1 MAVSFMLALVSAP
14 GLAPATLAESQPGS
28 AAVTAAAATTGY
40 DISWPQCGRPYPT
53 NAAFGIVGVNNGIVY
68 SANPCLADE
77 VAWAGGAAAE
87 LYANTANPGPA
98 LSTHW
103 PTGQTTPQYCDPS
116 NLDSAACAYDYGYN
130 AAADSFSD
138 AVAAYTSLGLVGSAA
153 GTRWWLD
160 VETSNSWRSDV
171 SLNVAALRGAV
182 GYLSGAGVTTIG
194 FYSTQQQWNTIAG
207 GTVAFA
213 AYPSWLAGASDA
225 QAAISMCAGSGFTTG
240 GVALVQYVTGGFDAD
255 VRCAGPSQVLTSIA
269 VSPASTS
276 VVVGKT
282 QQFAATALDQS
293 GDPMN
298 PQPTVSW
305 SASGGGQVSGSGLF
319 TAGSSAGGP
328 FTVTASSGSVSG
340 SATVTITPAPDFAVS
355 VSPPS
360 VAVRAG
366 QTATYQV
373 TVTRTN
379 GFTASASL
387 SVSGLPSGAKATFS
401 PTLTD
406 TTSTLTVRT
415 SKNTRLGTY
424 ALTVAGKYGTMARTA
439 TATLTVAK

>member
-1 MAVSFMLALVSAP
+1 MAVSVLLALVSVP
-14 GLAPATLAESQPGS
+14 ELAPAASAESQFPS
-28 AAVTAAAATTGY
+28 TALTTASATTGY
-40 DISWPQCGRPYPT
+40 DISWPQCGGLYPT

-77 VAWAGGAAAE
+77 LAWAGGTGAE

-103 PTGQTTPQYCDPS
+103 PAGQTSPEYCDPA
-116 NLDSAACAYDYGYN
+116 NLDTAACAYDYGYN
-130 AAADSFSD
+130 AAADSFAD
-138 AVAAYTSLGLVGSAA
+138 AVGAYASLGLAA
-153 GTRWWLD
+153 SPAGARWWLD
-160 VETSNSWRSDV
+160 VETSNSWRSDT

-182 GYLSGAGVTTIG
+182 GYLASAGVASVG
-194 FYSTQQQWNTIAG
+194 FYATQQQWNAITG
-207 GTVAFA
+207 GTAVFA
-213 AYPSWLAGASDA
+213 GYPSWVAGASDA
-225 QAAISMCAGSGFTTG
+225 AGAISMCGGSGFTGG

-255 VRCAGPSQVLTSIA
+255 VRCAADVPVLTSIA
-269 VSPASTS
+269 VSPASAS
-276 VVVGKT
+276 VEVGKT
-282 QQFAATALDQS
+282 QQFAATAYDRS
-293 GDPMN
+293 GNPMD

-305 SASGGGQVSGSGLF
+305 STSGGGQISASGLF

-328 FTVTASSGSVSG
+328 FTVTASSGDVNG
-340 SATVTITPAPDFAVS
+340 SAIVTVTPAPDFTIS
-355 VSPPS
+355 VSPAS
-360 VAVRAG
+360 VAISRG

-387 SVSGLPSGAKATFS
+387 SVAGLPPGAKATFS

-415 SKNTRLGTY
+415 SKSTRLGSY
-424 ALTVAGKYGTMARTA
+424 ALTVTGKYGTMARTA
-439 TATLTVAK
+439 SATLTVAK

>member
-1 MAVSFMLALVSAP
+1 MAVSFMLVLVSAP
-14 GLAPATLAESQPGS
+14 GLAPAALAEGQPG
-28 AAVTAAAATTGY
+28 AAALTTATATPGY

-77 VAWAGGAAAE
+77 LAWAGGAAAE
-87 LYANTANPGPA
+87 LYANTGNPGPA

-103 PTGQTTPQYCDPS
+103 PVGQASPGIAIPRTSTPQRAPS
-116 NLDSAACAYDYGYN
+116 TTATTRQPTRSATR
-130 AAADSFSD
+130 SRRMRHS
-138 AVAAYTSLGLVGSAA
+138 GSAGSPA

-182 GYLSGAGVTTIG
+182 DYLTAAGVTSIG
-194 FYSTQQQWNTIAG
+194 FYSTQQQWNAITGGSTVFAG
-207 GTVAFA
+207 NA
-213 AYPSWLAGASDA
+213 SWLAGAADA
-225 QAAISMCAGSGFTTG
+225 RAAISMCAGSGFTTG

-255 VRCAGPSQVLTSIA
+255 VSCAAPAQVLTSIA
-269 VSPASTS
+269 VSPATAS

-282 QQFAATALDQS
+282 QQFTATAFDQS

-298 PQPTVSW
+298 LQPIVSW
-305 SASGGGQVSGSGLF
+305 SVSGGGQVSGSGLF

-328 FTVTASSGSVSG
+328 FTATASSGGVSG

-360 VAVRAG
+360 VGVRVG

-373 TVTRTN
+373 TLTRTN

-387 SVSGLPSGAKATFS
+387 SVSGLPAGAKATFS

-415 SKNTRLGTY
+415 SKNTRPG
-424 ALTVAGKYGTMARTA
+424 RTP
-439 TATLTVAK
+439 